1 MSYCRRKDY
10 EEHKNVKQENPV
22 NETIINEIKNSV
34 NENVVTEIKKT
45 HPRMYGVAR
54 ITFND
59 IIENGDVDTKIPY
72 AVRNGIMKAIE
83 DLGYS
88 ITIEYDGS
96 AIVNAIKKQLQ
107 HDA

>member
-1 MSYCRRKDY
+1 MD
-10 EEHKNVKQENPV
+10 ELNVKVGVDTSKAV
-22 NETIINEIKNSV
+22 NAVETIG
-34 NENVVTEIKKT
+34 EIKKT
-45 HPRMYGVAR
+45 HPRMYGVAA
-54 ITFND
+54 ITFYD
-59 IIENGDVDTKIPY
+59 TIENGDIDTKIPY

-83 DLGYS
+83 DIGYS